1 MDFKSSRSLE
11 LGYET
16 SSAMKAPRC
25 KIVVSEA
32 SELVLSLTMSELE
45 LK

>member
-1 MDFKSSRSLE
+1 MDFKSSRCLE
-11 LGYET
+11 VGYET

-25 KIVVSEA
+25 KKIVSEA